1 MNYNNISENAECPIC
16 MDCILDTKNRVT
28 TECGHCF
35 HTNCLMTS
43 VAHNGFGC
51 PYCRTAMAKK
61 VVKEVVVP
69 SEPDEPPLPNIE
81 EQVLRMNEQI
91 RQQNEQLLR
100 ALDYLYLGSRER
112 PIVL

>member
-1 MNYNNISENAECPIC
+1 MTTPCPDCPIC
-16 MDCILDTKNRVT
+16 MEQIESFTKNCVT

-35 HTNCLMTS
+35 HTSCLMTS

-61 VVKEVVVP
+61 VVREAVIP
-69 SEPDEPPLPNIE
+69 SEPDEPPPPLLPNIE

-100 ALDYLYLGSRER
+100 ALAYIGSRER